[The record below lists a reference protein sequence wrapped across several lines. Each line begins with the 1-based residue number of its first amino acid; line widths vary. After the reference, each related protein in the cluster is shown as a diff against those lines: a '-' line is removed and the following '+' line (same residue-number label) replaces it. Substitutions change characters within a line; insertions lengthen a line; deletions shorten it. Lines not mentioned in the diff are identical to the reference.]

1 MTRREEIIERIR
13 EVIYECAPELEGTP
27 LEEDTVI
34 NTDTGI
40 DSMGFTLIICR
51 LEAAFDVRIPNR
63 QWTKL
68 QTLGDVADAIEKRLP
83 KRL

>member
-68 QTLGDVADAIEKRLP
+68 QTLGDVAEAIEKRLP
-83 KRL
+83 KKP

>member
-1 MTRREEIIERIR
+1 MTRNDILEKTREII
-13 EVIYECAPELEGTP
+13 YESAPELEGMP

-51 LEAAFDVRIPNR
+51 LEATFNVRIPSR
-63 QWTKL
+63 QWQKL
-68 QTLGDVADAIEKRLP
+68 QTLGSVVDAIEKRLP
-83 KRL
+83 KA